1 MSVVT
6 MLITDRMVNDPQL
19 VALLDTYQNDGEPVG
34 PAVFSDPLVPE
45 NAPEKYVWLLGP
57 DNDEPSDTKLSL
69 GRRIN
74 RTIWCRAKNA
84 GSWSVVEDIAER
96 VVDLFHR
103 KPLTGGTSAK
113 HLTGW
118 KCTASGPVSI
128 DSEDESIV
136 CLAVTLDL
144 EFTKL

>member
-1 MSVVT
+1 MGTVT
-6 MLITDRMVNDPQL
+6 KLIIDRLKADTGPGSL
-19 VALLDTYQNDGEPVG
+19 ATLLDQYDGEL
-34 PAVFSDPLVPE
+34 AAFSDPQVPE
-45 NAPEKYVWLLGP
+45 NAPEKYVWLLGT
-57 DNDEPSDTKLSL
+57 DNEDPSDTKLSL

-74 RTIWCRAKNA
+74 RTIWCRAKNT
-84 GSWSVVEDIAER
+84 GSWAVVEDIADR

-103 KPLTGGTSAK
+103 KPLTGGTVPK
-113 HLTGW
+113 HITGW
-118 KCTASGPVSI
+118 KCNVTGPISI